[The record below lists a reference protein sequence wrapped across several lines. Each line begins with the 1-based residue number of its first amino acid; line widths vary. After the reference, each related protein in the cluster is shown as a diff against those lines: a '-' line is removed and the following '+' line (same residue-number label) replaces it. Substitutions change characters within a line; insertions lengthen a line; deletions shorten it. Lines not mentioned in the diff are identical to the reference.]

1 MYAVNT
7 FSDLDTKKYMIYT
20 LDKIRFLLQDR
31 RLNHISEVTGLHINT
46 IREIRDNPDANPTY
60 KVLVAL
66 SNYLE
71 SMNAD
76 QG

>member
-1 MYAVNT
+1 
-7 FSDLDTKKYMIYT
+7 MIYT

-31 RLNHISEVTGLHINT
+31 RLNHIAEATGIHINT
-46 IREIRDNPDANPTY
+46 IRDVRDNPDANPTY

-71 SMNAD
+71 SMNVN